1 METVGEM
8 NRQTRPPAAGAAR
21 RKQAEGSDCV
31 AAKMPARAPV
41 ILMSVPLIS
50 PGAPRQGNIEK
61 NTWRLGGK
69 RLVRGEM
76 SAWTDAAGGARSSA
90 VKRKPQKETS
100 KGNP

>member
-1 METVGEM
+1 LETLGDIS
-8 NRQTRPPAAGAAR
+8 RQTRRAAAGAAR

-41 ILMSVPLIS
+41 ILMSVHLIF

-76 SAWTDAAGGARSSA
+76 SAWTDAAGGVRSSA
-90 VKRKPQKETS
+90 VKRKPQKETYEYR
-100 KGNP
+100 